1 MGASS
6 LRVRTI
12 VRMLGVV
19 ALAASYAVPSWAKQE
34 VTVTDD
40 SPIPVAISS
49 SQLTLIKMPSPVL
62 PNGLMTVN
70 PMFEIKA
77 NGTNVAIDPKGTT
90 TAGDLVVMTEHQ
102 SYLFQLV
109 PKPIP
114 AETIIVRDARLPD
127 SSTRGEPEPSKHNE
141 GYVQANVELLRET
154 VQGTLP
160 KSCVVVEIPKK
171 ALPRWLELTV
181 VDGTEFRCS
190 VYTVRRYRL
199 YNNKNA
205 TQSLRQTEF
214 FTGAELSIALDRH
227 VIEPAQDA
235 SVYIVVYTS
244 SIPKEQKKPNSPD
257 PEPWKGN

>member
-90 TAGDLVVMTEHQ
+90 AAGDLVVMTEQHPGVTPL
-102 SYLFQLV
+102 SRRRAPVLFV
-109 PKPIP
+109 SVG
-114 AETIIVRDARLPD
+114 AET
-127 SSTRGEPEPSKHNE
+127 H
-141 GYVQANVELLRET
+141 
-154 VQGTLP
+154 
-160 KSCVVVEIPKK
+160 SC
-171 ALPRWLELTV
+171 
-181 VDGTEFRCS
+181 
-190 VYTVRRYRL
+190 
-199 YNNKNA
+199 
-205 TQSLRQTEF
+205 
-214 FTGAELSIALDRH
+214 
-227 VIEPAQDA
+227 
-235 SVYIVVYTS
+235 
-244 SIPKEQKKPNSPD
+244 
-257 PEPWKGN
+257 